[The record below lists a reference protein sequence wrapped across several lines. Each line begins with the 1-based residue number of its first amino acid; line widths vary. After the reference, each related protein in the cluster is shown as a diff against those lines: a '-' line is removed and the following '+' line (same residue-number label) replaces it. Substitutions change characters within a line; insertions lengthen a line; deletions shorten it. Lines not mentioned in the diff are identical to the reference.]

1 MHFFS
6 LFSCSFSYFE
16 TILILF
22 IFLPQTIQF
31 LATTK
36 MEDTVDE
43 RRKKVIENTKRAVP
57 YMSCIS
63 FAFSLPSHF
72 VFKICFFVAQFC
84 FDLEQ
89 CSLQCVNVYTFHL
102 QDITAIGRPTLSLI
116 NGRILTSR
124 KKVFLDLDTIPKHQ
138 SNQRKNI
145 QYLSRLGS

>member
-1 MHFFS
+1 MQFLS
-6 LFSCSFSYFE
+6 LSSCSFSYFG

-36 MEDTVDE
+36 MEDAVDE

-89 CSLQCVNVYTFHL
+89 CSLRVKVYTFHL

-116 NGRILTSR
+116 NGRILTSL
-124 KKVFLDLDTIPKHQ
+124 KKVFLDLDTIPKHE